1 MSITPAQL
9 IAPQQ
14 LTNAAAT
21 YYTSTSLTTRIDKLS
36 VTNTTGG
43 AVTVT
48 IYLITVGGS
57 ASAANTI
64 TYQKSINA
72 GQTWNCPDVVG
83 QVLKNGDFIQALASA
98 NASLT
103 IMASGVQI
111 T

>member
-14 LTNAAAT
+14 LTNAAVT
-21 YYTSTSLTTRIDKLS
+21 YYTSSSLTTRIDKFS

-43 AVTVT
+43 AVTIT
-48 IYLITVGGS
+48 IYIVPSGGS
-57 ASAANTI
+57 ASASNTI
-64 TYQKSINA
+64 TYQRSVNA

-83 QVLKNGDFIQALASA
+83 QVMKSGDFIQALASA
-98 NASLT
+98 GASLT
-103 IMASGVQI
+103 VMASGVQI